1 MKKVHV
7 IGAGLAG
14 SEAAWQLAKRNI
26 NVVLHEMRPKKM
38 TEAHSSE
45 HFAEMV
51 CSNTFRSK
59 KLINAAG
66 VLKEEMKYFDSLIMT
81 AALKTEIPAG
91 GALAVDREAFSKY
104 VSDTLKHHPLITVE
118 YGEVTTIPSDPTII
132 ATGPLTSKALNE
144 SIQNELE
151 QDSLHFFDAVAP
163 IITQDSINMDIC
175 YYKNRYEDDKEG
187 DYINCPMNEAEYK
200 QFYDILT
207 QANTAEIKDFEENV
221 FEGCMPVETMASR
234 GFDTLRY
241 GPLKPVGLRRDE
253 SHKPFA
259 VVQLRQDDARKTMFN
274 LVGFQ
279 THLTFSEQKRLVQSI
294 PGLENAEIVRYGVMH
309 KNSFIQAP
317 SHLKSTY
324 QTLHRDDLF
333 IAGQLSG
340 VEGYIESAGSGL
352 IAGINAA
359 RLILEKPLLTF
370 PKDSILGAQADYL
383 TTANPK
389 HFQPMNANFGLLSP
403 LGFKHRKKER
413 KTLYAKRA
421 IEAIQTF
428 KEAIDE

>member
-144 SIQNELE
+144 SIQNELD

>member
-104 VSDTLKHHPLITVE
+104 VSDALKHHPLITVE

-144 SIQNELE
+144 SIQNELD